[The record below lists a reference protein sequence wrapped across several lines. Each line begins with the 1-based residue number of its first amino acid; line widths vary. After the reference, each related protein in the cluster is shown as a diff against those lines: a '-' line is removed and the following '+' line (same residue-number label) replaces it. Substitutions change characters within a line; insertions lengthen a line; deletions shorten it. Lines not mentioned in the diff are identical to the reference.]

1 MDSHVVF
8 LMAETT
14 PLPPSHPRALGG
26 EVCKQLKLAI
36 LRK

>member
-8 LMAETT
+8 LMDEAT
-14 PLPPSHPRALGG
+14 PLPPSHPRALEG

-36 LRK
+36 LHK